1 MNKNNLP
8 FKPTN
13 IMVPTENHEK
23 WSVIACDQ
31 YTSDMRYWNELE
43 ESIGKAKSA
52 LHIVLPE
59 IYLEEGDVEKR
70 IEKINDT
77 MNQYLKE
84 HVLSTYEDALIYI
97 ERTLPDGTVRCGI
110 LGAVDLE
117 EYDFNPEKSPM
128 VRATEETVLE
138 RIPPRVEIR
147 KNAALEVSH
156 VMLLIDDVKQT
167 VIEDCVNDKKT
178 NIYDFQLS
186 MGGGSMKG
194 FVLSDEAKERVF
206 DALAALGG
214 EKEKPF
220 LFAVGDGNHSL
231 ATAKTCYEQN
241 RTELNRYALAEIVN
255 IHSPALCFEPIYRIL
270 MQVDVEKLLV
280 ELESVCVEE
289 KDTQKYT
296 QKDTQED
303 THEIMYYTEEKSGT
317 LRMKKTSTLAVGTLQ
332 NFLDK
337 YIEANPTVKI
347 DYIHGIEEVR
357 ELANQENSIGFV
369 FDGMDK
375 SELFPAV
382 SSDGALPR
390 KTFSMGEAR
399 SKRYYMEC
407 RRIDGSK

>member
-1 MNKNNLP
+1 MNRNNLP
-8 FKPTN
+8 FKSTN
-13 IMVPTENHEK
+13 IMIPTENHEK

-31 YTSDMRYWNELE
+31 YTSDMRYWNDLK
-43 ESIGKAKSA
+43 ESVGDAESA

-77 MNQYLKE
+77 MNQYLKDN
-84 HVLSTYEDALIYI
+84 VLSTYEDALIYI

-117 EYDFNPEKSPM
+117 GYDFNPEKSPM

-156 VMLLIDDVKQT
+156 VMLLIDDVKHT
-167 VIEDCVNDKKT
+167 VIEDCANDEKT
-178 NIYDFQLS
+178 KIYDFQLS

-194 FVLSDEAKERVF
+194 FVLLEEAKERVF
-206 DALAALGG
+206 DALSALGG
-214 EKEKPF
+214 EEEKPF

-231 ATAKTCYEQN
+231 ATAKACYEQN
-241 RTELNRYALAEIVN
+241 KTVQNRYALAEIVN
-255 IHSPALCFEPIYRIL
+255 IHSSALCFEPIYRIL
-270 MQVDVEKLLV
+270 MEVDVEKLLV
-280 ELESVCVEE
+280 EMGSVCSE
-289 KDTQKYT
+289 D
-296 QKDTQED
+296 ED
-303 THEIMYYTEEKSGT
+303 THEIMYYANEKSGI

-337 YIEANPTVKI
+337 YIEENPIVKI
-347 DYIHGIEEVR
+347 DYIHGIEEVK
-357 ELANQENSIGFV
+357 ELAKVENAIGFV

-382 SSDGALPR
+382 SLDGALPR

-407 RRIDGSK
+407 RRINEMK